1 MMRNEEKGAACAFGM
16 CFQGLLWGA
25 ADLWTW
31 PGGHCLW
38 WAGEV
43 AACPLW
49 RCDTSCLPGA
59 LFGFGFAPRRGQ
71 RLLLEHPLR

>member
-31 PGGHCLW
+31 PGADTACGGQERWLPVPSGGVTPAAFQEHCL
-38 WAGEV
+38 V
-43 AACPLW
+43 L
-49 RCDTSCLPGA
+49 DLPPEGK
-59 LFGFGFAPRRGQ
+59 GSSWST
-71 RLLLEHPLR
+71 H